1 MSVKCSNFLHHKGQI
16 HLEKRKRSRKR
27 QRQTEGAAS
36 FRDKDRPKE
45 LLVFYDGTKTMVVS
59 SKKTRTKQTVN
70 NDAKRTAHWLL
81 VCIFKEVVQALDNQ

>member
-1 MSVKCSNFLHHKGQI
+1 MSVNVQTLWIIKNKFIWRKGNDQ
-16 HLEKRKRSRKR
+16 E
-27 QRQTEGAAS
+27 
-36 FRDKDRPKE
+36 RDKDRQKE

-81 VCIFKEVVQALDNQ
+81 VCIFKEVGQALDNQ